1 MRILVVDIG
10 GTHVKLMITGRRG
23 RVKFDS
29 GQSMTPTR
37 MMKQIRTLIRDWT
50 FDVASIGYPGVVRD
64 DAPAVEPHNLGRGWV
79 GFDFASAFGRPVRLI
94 NDAAMQA
101 LGGYRGGTML
111 FLGLGT
117 GLGSALVVDGTL
129 APLELGHLPRTTKHD
144 YEHFVGEEARHRLG
158 DRKWRHEIGE
168 VMTTFRQAFL
178 PDYIMLGGGNAI
190 RLKRLPPGTRRSGKN
205 DAFLGG
211 SRLWQTPRSTG
222 IETDIVQLRP
232 RSRRRSRAGG
242 SAG

>member
-10 GTHVKLMITGRRG
+10 GTHVKLMVTGRRG
-23 RVKFDS
+23 RVKFES
-29 GQSMTPTR
+29 GPSMTPTQ
-37 MMKQIRTLIRDWT
+37 MMRLLRTVTGDWDYDT
-50 FDVASIGYPGVVRD
+50 VSIGYPGVARHD
-64 DAPAVEPHNLGRGWV
+64 TPQREPHNLGRGWV
-79 GFDFASAFGRPVRLI
+79 GFDFARAFGRPLRLI

-101 LGGYRGGTML
+101 LGGYAGGRML
-111 FLGLGT
+111 FLGMGT
-117 GLGSALVVDGTL
+117 GLGAALVVDGML

-144 YEHFVGEEARHRLG
+144 YEHFVGEAARRRLG
-158 DRKWRHEIGE
+158 DHKWRREVRE
-168 VMTTFRQAFL
+168 VMITFREAFL